1 MREMKKTGWLLD
13 CSVDQERQ
21 ALTLWI
27 KSDGKTKG
35 YTYRGFHPSVYVST
49 DLMKSR
55 DWSRND
61 ILRAVLEHPKVVH
74 TEIVQRYASVYDVEK
89 TPVLRV
95 FTTPDAQ
102 REVAGDLEKL
112 PGATVFH
119 ADIDPVHQFFITK
132 KMFAF
137 GRVEFELRGNEIV
150 SVECLDDRENPSYDI
165 PELVELGF
173 EVFVDTEQIFPKME
187 DRIHHIEVYYRDQI
201 IHIEDDM
208 EHNILYRFQSVIDKM
223 DPDVITTRR
232 GDESLFRYLSLRAK
246 VNGVELRLSRDNT
259 PLRVTHREPQSF
271 WQYNQ
276 IVYKSGTQ
284 VTLNG
289 RIHIDRGKTGMHFFS
304 PVGLEGVVESCRL
317 ALGRPQRVSRMT
329 IGAVNAAVQFYNAF
343 KMDILIPPV
352 KRNPEFLKS
361 LNELAAIDRGGL
373 ILQPRPDIYENV
385 AECDF
390 SSMYPTL
397 MVNKNISPETICTR
411 THCPYDKQHC
421 LDVPELS
428 FKICTRKRGIVA
440 ESLKLLVDRRMRF
453 KDLIEEGQDA
463 KKYEYVQNTLKG
475 VLVSCFGY
483 LGFKNAKFGRVEAHT
498 AVTAFARDVLL
509 RTQEIGE
516 KMGLEMIHGIVDS
529 VWLQAEEEVDYDN
542 VIEFCQRVTRAVG
555 IQMSPKGVYRWMV
568 IPSSRL
574 HPSVAPLN
582 RYYGVYRNGGIKTRG
597 IETRRRDTCLYVGD
611 CQKEMIKTLARGRDK
626 AGFLDQIP
634 NAYAICQ
641 NYINRLYDDDVD
653 LRDLI
658 LNSTLTRDPNEYR
671 ATSRAAVVAQQ
682 LVKAGRELH
691 AGQKVRYVMTSANS
705 ENPLRRVCALEL
717 FNAATRFDSEAY
729 ANLCKRAFENL
740 IPAQY
745 LSPHKDIDPEQTVL
759 AGT

>member
-1 MREMKKTGWLLD
+1 MKKTGWLLD
-13 CSVDQERQ
+13 CSVNQEKQ

-35 YTYRGFHPSVYVST
+35 YTYRGFHPSVFVST
-49 DLMKSR
+49 DLMRSM
-55 DWSRND
+55 DWNKND
-61 ILRAVLEHPKVVH
+61 IICAVLDHPKVVN
-74 TEIVQRYASVYDVEK
+74 TEIVRKYASVYDADM
-89 TPVLRV
+89 TAVLQV
-95 FTTPDAQ
+95 FTTPDALQ
-102 REVAGDLEKL
+102 EVARDLEKL

-119 ADIDPVHQFFITK
+119 ADIDPVHQLFIAKT
-132 KMFAF
+132 MFAF
-137 GRVEFELRGNEIV
+137 GRVEFELKGDEIV
-150 SVECLDDRENPSYDI
+150 TVECLDDREDPRYEI
-165 PELVELGF
+165 PELEELGF
-173 EVFVDTEQIFPKME
+173 EVFVDTDQIFPRME
-187 DRIHHIEVYYRDQI
+187 DSIHHIEVYHEGKTIR
-201 IHIEDDM
+201 IEDEM
-208 EHNILYRFQSVIDKM
+208 ERSILYRFQSVIDKI
-223 DPDVITTRR
+223 DPDVIMTRR

-246 VNGVELRLSRDNT
+246 VNGVELRLSRDGT
-259 PLRVTHREPQSF
+259 PLRVTYREPQSF
-271 WQYNQ
+271 WQYNR

-329 IGAVNAAVQFYNAF
+329 IGGVNAAVQYYNAF

-352 KRNPEFLKS
+352 KKNPEFLKS

-373 ILQPRPDIYENV
+373 ILQPRPNIYENV

-411 THCPYDKQHC
+411 TDCPYDKEFC
-421 LDVPELS
+421 LDVPELN
-428 FKICTRKRGIVA
+428 FKICTRKPGIVS
-440 ESLKLLVDRRMRF
+440 ESLRLLVNRRMKF
-453 KDLIEEGQDA
+453 KDLIEEGKDA
-463 KKYEYVQNTLKG
+463 RKYEFVQNTLKG

-516 KMGLEMIHGIVDS
+516 EMGLEMIHGIVDS
-529 VWLQAEEEVDYDN
+529 VWLQAEGDVEYEN
-542 VIEFCQRVTRAVG
+542 VAEFCRRVTKDVE

-626 AGFLDQIP
+626 VGFLEQIP
-634 NAYAICQ
+634 NAYAVCQ
-641 NYINRLYDDDVD
+641 EFINRLHDDNVD

-658 LNSTLTRDPNEYR
+658 LNATLTRNPHEYR
-671 ATSRAAVVAQQ
+671 ATSRAAVVAHQ

-691 AGQKVRYVMTSANS
+691 AGQKVRYLMTSADS
-705 ENPLRRVCALEL
+705 ENALRRVCALEL
-717 FNAATRFDSEAY
+717 FDESTRYDPEAY
-729 ANLCKRAFENL
+729 AKLCKRAFESL

-745 LSPHKDIDPEQTVL
+745 LDSKMGMDPEQSVL
-759 AGT
+759 LAN

>member
-1 MREMKKTGWLLD
+1 MKKTGWLLD
-13 CSVDQERQ
+13 CSVDREKQ

-27 KSDGKTKG
+27 KSEGKTRG
-35 YTYRGFHPSVYVST
+35 YTYRGFNPSVYVST
-49 DLMKSR
+49 NLMRSM
-55 DWSRND
+55 DWSETD
-61 ILRAVLEHPKVVH
+61 VLRAVLEHPKIVNTKVVR
-74 TEIVQRYASVYDVEK
+74 RYASVYDTEM
-89 TPVLRV
+89 TPVLQV

-102 REVAGDLEKL
+102 REVARDLEKL

-119 ADIDPVHQFFITK
+119 ADIDPVHQFFIAKT
-132 KMFAF
+132 MFAF
-137 GRVEFELRGNEIV
+137 GRVEFELKGDEIV
-150 SVECLDDRENPSYDI
+150 TVECLDEREDPEYEI

-173 EVFVDTEQIFPKME
+173 EVFVDTEQIFPRME
-187 DRIHHIEVYYRDQI
+187 DRIHHIEVYYRGETI
-201 IHIEDDM
+201 RIEDYD
-208 EHNILYRFQSVIDKM
+208 ERIILYRFQSIIDKI

-232 GDESLFRYLSLRAK
+232 GDESLFRYLSLRAR
-246 VNGVELRLSRDNT
+246 VNGVELRLSRDDT
-259 PLRVTHREPQSF
+259 PLRVTYRKPQSF
-271 WQYNQ
+271 WQYNR

-329 IGAVNAAVQFYNAF
+329 IGGVNAAVQYYNAS

-397 MVNKNISPETICTR
+397 MVNKNISPETICTK
-411 THCPYDKQHC
+411 TDCPYGEKYC
-421 LDVPELS
+421 LKVPELS
-428 FKICTRKRGIVA
+428 FKICTRKPGIVS
-440 ESLKLLVDRRMRF
+440 ESLKLLVSRRMKF
-453 KDLIEEGQDA
+453 KGLIEEGEDA
-463 KKYEYVQNTLKG
+463 KKYEFVQNTLKG

-516 KMGLEMIHGIVDS
+516 DMGLQMIHGIVDS
-529 VWLQAEEEVDYDN
+529 VWLQAEGEVEYDS
-542 VIEFCQRVTRAVG
+542 IAEFCERVTKAVE
-555 IQMSPKGVYRWMV
+555 ISMSPKGVYRWMV

-582 RYYGVYRNGGIKTRG
+582 RYYGVYKNGGIKTRG

-626 AGFLDQIP
+626 TGFLKQIP
-634 NAYAICQ
+634 GAFAVCKE
-641 NYINRLYDDDVD
+641 YINRLHDDDVD
-653 LRDLI
+653 LRDLV
-658 LNSTLTRDPNEYR
+658 LNSTLTRNPYEYR

-691 AGQKVRYVMTSANS
+691 AGQKVRYVMTAADS
-705 ENPLRRVCALEL
+705 ENPLRRVRALEL
-717 FNAATRFDSEAY
+717 FDGSTRYDPEAY
-729 ANLCKRAFENL
+729 AKLCKRAFENL

-745 LSPHKDIDPEQTVL
+745 LDSKMEREPEQTVL
-759 AGT
+759 LTN